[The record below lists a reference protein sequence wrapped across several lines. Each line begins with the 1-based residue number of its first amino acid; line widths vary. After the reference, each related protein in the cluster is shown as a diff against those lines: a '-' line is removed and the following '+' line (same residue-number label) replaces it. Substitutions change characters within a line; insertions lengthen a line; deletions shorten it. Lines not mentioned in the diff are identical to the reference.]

1 MLDTIRLTLSK
12 DMFWIMDKT
21 YFQKETQNAL
31 RGYFKLVQNPT
42 KTELKNGIYKPRLTM
57 TKRFNTTG
65 RQEATLAIEF
75 SAPKLLYGNNFDEL
89 AGEDFESIISTLQLR
104 LKEMGVGV
112 FSSILENAPVSTIHY
127 SKNIPLTDGMTPHY
141 LISKIKQANVSLS
154 LDVNQT
160 DYRNDG
166 HSYKWHS
173 NSYEVAFYDKIKD
186 LEMANKSEKRSIESD
201 NVIQLNLFE
210 PFKERKRLEVLRME
224 VRLNKRQKI
233 QQLFRTLGI
242 QSKLTLKDLFSCRI
256 SQQVLLHYLD
266 ELESKRSP
274 FFDYKSSSPNS
285 LIADLIINNPNL
297 GVRKTIQL
305 FGLKQAF
312 DITTP
317 RELRNMFGKYGQR
330 SWYRLVA
337 EAKTIKL
344 PATQSPLDVIRED
357 LTSFKPLKLVAFNEL
372 MLNNDKHNQYD

>member
-65 RQEATLAIEF
+65 RHEATLAVEF

-89 AGEDFESIISTLQLR
+89 VEEDFELVVLALQAR

-112 FSSILENAPVSTIHY
+112 FTSILENSPVSTIHY
-127 SKNIPLTDGMTPHY
+127 SKNIPLTDGTTPHY

-166 HSYKWHS
+166 HSYKC
-173 NSYEVAFYDKIKD
+173 
-186 LEMANKSEKRSIESD
+186 
-201 NVIQLNLFE
+201 
-210 PFKERKRLEVLRME
+210 RM
-224 VRLNKRQKI
+224 K
-233 QQLFRTLGI
+233 
-242 QSKLTLKDLFSCRI
+242 
-256 SQQVLLHYLD
+256 
-266 ELESKRSP
+266 SP
-274 FFDYKSSSPNS
+274 FMTK
-285 LIADLIINNPNL
+285 
-297 GVRKTIQL
+297 
-305 FGLKQAF
+305 
-312 DITTP
+312 
-317 RELRNMFGKYGQR
+317 
-330 SWYRLVA
+330 
-337 EAKTIKL
+337 
-344 PATQSPLDVIRED
+344 
-357 LTSFKPLKLVAFNEL
+357 
-372 MLNNDKHNQYD
+372 